1 MLFRKIT
8 ALVLVSSLL
17 FAKLALAD
25 PKGFFSLQI
34 ENDAWVGLDK
44 HYTSGVMLSY
54 FPLKPA
60 PDWLTSSLKGLG
72 LSVAPNEVAV
82 EYLFG
87 NAIFTPK
94 DFESTQPLPNQR
106 PWAGHTFV
114 SFAAMRKPQAINNY
128 LTVGD
133 RLSVTLGLVGPA
145 SGGEQGQ
152 KILHEVIGS
161 PKPGGWEYQLANEP
175 TFNLHYL
182 RRWHFYQPLA
192 KGYELELA
200 PSASLA
206 LGSPYTYGGLGF
218 MLRLGPN
225 LSQDFGPPA
234 IQPNYA
240 GSSYFAAGKPWH
252 WYLMAGIEY
261 RYMQYNLFLDGTLFS
276 NGPSIE
282 KYKQV
287 DDIFVGG
294 AISYHKVRL
303 AVTTVYRAKEFVGQE
318 KRDIFGSFNLS
329 FYY

>member
-1 MLFRKIT
+1 MLGKKST
-8 ALVLVSSLL
+8 LVILGFSLL
-17 FAKLALAD
+17 FTQLAQAN
-25 PKGFFSLQI
+25 PKGVVSLQI

-60 PDWLTSSLKGLG
+60 PDWVNSSIKGLG
-72 LSVAPNEVAV
+72 LSVAPDEVAV
-82 EYLFG
+82 EYSFG
-87 NAIFTPK
+87 NTIFTPQ
-94 DFESTQPLPNQR
+94 DFEATQPLPDQR

-114 SFAAMRKPQAINNY
+114 SFAAMRKPQVINSY

-145 SGGEQGQ
+145 SGGEQAQ
-152 KILHEVIGS
+152 TILHEAISS
-161 PKPGGWEYQLANEP
+161 PKPGGWDYQLANEP
-175 TFNLHYL
+175 TLNLHYL
-182 RRWHFYQPLA
+182 RRWHFYQPLVSN
-192 KGYELELA
+192 YELELS

-252 WYLMAGIEY
+252 WYLMAGVEY

-287 DDIFVGG
+287 DDVFLGA
-294 AISYHKVRL
+294 AISYHQVRL
-303 AVTTVYRAKEFVGQE
+303 AVTSVYRAKEFVGQE